1 MGGDNDMALIIS
13 AIFVV
18 IFVANVAIGSIAGN
32 PILGNVSEMLLLFAA
47 SISFVV
53 AILKREAEEVK
64 KTENTQ

>member
-1 MGGDNDMALIIS
+1 MALIIS